1 MSMVFGINV
10 DDSIPGASEAV
21 NYAYG
26 NSYRRILNENTAK
39 EAALK
44 KYEEIKS
51 DPVSFVKKQIKNE
64 IVMAMIASI
73 PVAGQSGREDAVK
86 DQLKKVNDQ
95 SAYLLKNGLS
105 IEELKTVIKS
115 GEEFGKQQQAYW
127 GPVLNQFN
135 IDTSGGSLI
144 NQIVSVAVPVALA
157 YFMPGVGASI
167 GAELFATQIAAG
179 TMTAATAT
187 AIGTAVASTAVQTA
201 QGVDFETALTNAT
214 VNAVVSTQSPTI
226 ANDIAKTVGSPG
238 VADAITSG
246 GASIVSTLAKGGS
259 MDDAFQNAGAAIV
272 ASGVS
277 GQTDRTVGAA
287 VGGAITGGATGAALG
302 AVGELG
308 RPTGGSSSSTTTPSD
323 SVDTTGASGVS
334 GDVVVTAPRETT
346 IGDTNIQIPTPSPT
360 PEVVVTAPR
369 APTGIGDTNIQVADT
384 VSTTPPATRE
394 EAPVE
399 ITAPRI
405 PTNIAETD
413 IQNVDVVGEK
423 EKNEELISEEAT
435 KEPSLYKPSLFVY
448 SGKYPSAGGGALS
461 RALGTD
467 LQTAG
472 GASTPTTGLTSYRA
486 AGEIEGE
493 ETGGKR
499 RNVWNEESL
508 RLKDALGL

>member
-1 MSMVFGINV
+1 MGFGKWWKQSPVTTVSNIGSSVEKAAGTLSNELAKV
-10 DDSIPGASEAV
+10 EDTAKDFIASDAGMIALAFALPGA
-21 NYAYG
+21 G
-26 NSYRRILNENTAK
+26 
-39 EAALK
+39 AA
-44 KYEEIKS
+44 I
-51 DPVSFVKKQIKNE
+51 
-64 IVMAMIASI
+64 
-73 PVAGQSGREDAVK
+73 
-86 DQLKKVNDQ
+86 
-95 SAYLLKNGLS
+95 
-105 IEELKTVIKS
+105 
-115 GEEFGKQQQAYW
+115 
-127 GPVLNQFN
+127 
-135 IDTSGGSLI
+135 GS
-144 NQIVSVAVPVALA
+144 Q
-157 YFMPGVGASI
+157 
-167 GAELFATQIAAG
+167 LFAAQIAAG
-179 TMTAATAT
+179 VMTTATAT
-187 AIGTAVASTAVQTA
+187 AIGTAIASTAIQTS
-201 QGVDFETALTNAT
+201 QGVPLEKALQNAT

-246 GASIVSTLAKGGS
+246 GASIVSTMAKGGS
-259 MDDAFQNAGAAIV
+259 AEDALKNAGAAIV

-308 RPTGGSSSSTTTPSD
+308 RPSTTDTGRQVASAGDITADPNVVSD
-323 SVDTTGASGVS
+323 VGELEITGLR
-334 GDVVVTAPRETT
+334 PRETT
-346 IGDTNIQIPTPSPT
+346 
-360 PEVVVTAPR
+360 
-369 APTGIGDTNIQVADT
+369 IGDTNIQVADT
-384 VSTTPPATRE
+384 VSRTPPATRT

-405 PTNIAETD
+405 PTVEVTAPRIPTDIAETD

-423 EKNEELISEEAT
+423 EKNEELISEETT

-448 SGKYPSAGGGALS
+448 SQKYPSAGGGALS